1 MAKAS
6 GPPLKVR
13 AWRHTLGSRAFYSQ

>member
-13 AWRHTLGSRAFYSQ
+13 AWRHPLGSRALYSQ